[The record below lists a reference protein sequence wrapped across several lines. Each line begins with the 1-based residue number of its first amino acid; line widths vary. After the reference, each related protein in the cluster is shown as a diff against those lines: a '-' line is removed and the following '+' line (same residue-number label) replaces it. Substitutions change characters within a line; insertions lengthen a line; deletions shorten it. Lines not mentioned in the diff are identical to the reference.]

1 MPDIKSIDNVHL
13 VLVFLVPG
21 LVALFV
27 QSQFA
32 TGKNPTPTAAVL
44 SYLTVSIIY
53 YALVIFL
60 VDYVLSIKELGF
72 GKVLVWFCIIF
83 VGPVVLGLL
92 LGVNIQFN
100 VLRNFLRRVG
110 LNPVHTIPF
119 AWDWKFGGMTEEWV
133 LVTLKNGTRFA
144 GFCGENSFMSSDPIE
159 RDIYVQWIF
168 DIDDK
173 NIWHPRGE
181 NGILITAGE
190 ISTIEFWPY
199 NSQEISDE
207 QKAHHPVSPPVQ

>member
-100 VLRNFLRRVG
+100 VPRNFLRRVG
-110 LNPVHTIPF
+110 LNPEF
-119 AWDWKFGGMTEEWV
+119 
-133 LVTLKNGTRFA
+133 LKRFRE
-144 GFCGENSFMSSDPIE
+144 F
-159 RDIYVQWIF
+159 IF
-168 DIDDK
+168 YTNK
-173 NIWHPRGE
+173 Q
-181 NGILITAGE
+181 IL
-190 ISTIEFWPY
+190 F
-199 NSQEISDE
+199 
-207 QKAHHPVSPPVQ
+207 